1 MPFRNIVLCS
11 VVGVVLSPAAAFADE
26 LDTLQ
31 FNAGQTWKYDSNV
44 FRLSDQ
50 SNAPGIAGTSGRSD
64 NVMNTSVGLKLRK
77 PYGLQRFE
85 ADVSVENTRY
95 RRFSNQNFTA
105 VNYGAAW
112 RWSVTPAFHG
122 NLTTDRREYVDYTA
136 DVQGTGQLNRRT
148 DLSSKLDAEY
158 ELDGV
163 WRLLGGVYQQKT
175 TNSQAFTFA
184 GDSKVTGTEVGTR
197 YQFPYGTS
205 LAYRFKNGKGQYTNR
220 AFTTAVSSDFTDR
233 EHEVQGEWIGG
244 RTRVTGRISRLQRA
258 YDSLPARD
266 FSGFIGQ
273 VDATYALT
281 GKTSI
286 LGGVIRELG
295 SYQTN
300 TASYYEGSRI
310 FVAPTWKATDNIA
323 LRLRYDYGVR
333 NFKGALPGFVATN
346 RQDKI
351 SLASVSIEWQPIRLI
366 TLMAWLQRD
375 QRTSSEFGADY
386 KSNAVGLSAKA
397 TF

>member
-85 ADVSVENTRY
+85 ADVSIENTRY

-122 NLTTDRREYVDYTA
+122 NLTTDRREYVDYYA
-136 DVQGTGQLNRRT
+136 DVQNAGQLNRRT
-148 DLSSKLDAEY
+148 DLSSRLDAEY
-158 ELDGV
+158 EIDGA
-163 WRLLGGVYQQKT
+163 WRALGGVYQLQTK
-175 TNSQAFTFA
+175 NSLPFTFT

-205 LAYRFKNGKGQYTNR
+205 LAYRFKNGKGQYSNQ
-220 AFTTAVSSDFTDR
+220 ALITAVSSDFTDR
-233 EHEVQGEWIGG
+233 EHEIQGEWIGG
-244 RTRVTGRISRLQRA
+244 RTRVNGRISRLQRT

-273 VDATYALT
+273 ADATYALT

-295 SYQTN
+295 SYQAN
-300 TASYYEGSRI
+300 TASYYEGTRF

-323 LRLRYDYGVR
+323 LRFRYDYGVR
-333 NFKGALPGFVATN
+333 NFKGALPGFVASN

-351 SLASVSIEWQPIRLI
+351 NLASVSIEWQPIRLI
-366 TLMAWLQRD
+366 TLMAWVQRD